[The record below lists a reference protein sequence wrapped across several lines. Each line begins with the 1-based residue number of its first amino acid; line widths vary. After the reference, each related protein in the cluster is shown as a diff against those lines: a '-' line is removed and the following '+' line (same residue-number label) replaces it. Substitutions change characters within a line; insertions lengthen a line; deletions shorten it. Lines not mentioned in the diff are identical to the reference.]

1 MGQSPGD
8 DKNEPSLE
16 LPPLSL
22 RGLARRKRRTAS
34 AGTSD
39 ASPAGDQPAGDTVPG
54 EPAVEDP
61 APADVPRDE
70 LPTELPTQPH
80 PVTGGEPTSV
90 IATPDVPT
98 AAEPPHQQ
106 TTTLPAQTPERPQE
120 APVRR
125 AERPG
130 TGISL
135 PVLPGRLA
143 AAVTGLAIGGAGAA
157 ATYAAMAGCE
167 AVRGVSTC
175 GEAPGFFILI
185 AILVVMVLL
194 GTVVLKALQVGDPT
208 STSFLAVGIVTV
220 VVMLVLL
227 DVIFSPWMFVVI
239 PLLGAAAFVLSHWVT
254 NQFGE
259 ETGRPDWS

>member
-8 DKNEPSLE
+8 DKHEPSLE

-22 RGLARRKRRTAS
+22 RGLARRKRKTAS

-39 ASPAGDQPAGDTVPG
+39 APRAGDEPAGDTAP
-54 EPAVEDP
+54 EAPEAPAVEDP

-70 LPTELPTQPH
+70 LPTEPH
-80 PVTGGEPTSV
+80 PVTDGEPTSV
-90 IATPDVPT
+90 IATPDVTPVES
-98 AAEPPHQQ
+98 AQQ
-106 TTTLPAQTPERPQE
+106 TSTLPAQTPEGRQD

-125 AERPG
+125 AERSG
-130 TGISL
+130 SGISL
-135 PVLPGRLA
+135 AMLPGRLA
-143 AAVTGLAIGGAGAA
+143 AAVTGLVVGGAGAA

-175 GEAPGFFILI
+175 GGAPGFFILI
-185 AILVVMVLL
+185 AILVLMVLL

-259 ETGRPDWS
+259 EPGRPDWS